1 VETNRRRAA
10 RTVLDTLF
18 SCLTA
23 WLAPV
28 LVFTAEEAWQIR
40 HPSED
45 GSVHLRTFPDVPAA
59 WLDPALAERWE
70 RVRRVRRV
78 VTGALEVERR
88 EKRIGSSLE
97 AAPVVYLDAAD
108 RQALEGL
115 DFAELAITSGIELL
129 TGAAPEGAFALPDVP
144 GVAVV
149 PALSDGRKCARCW
162 RVLPE
167 VRPQSGELCHRC
179 EDALGR
185 VAAE

>member
-1 VETNRRRAA
+1 
-10 RTVLDTLF
+10 
-18 SCLTA
+18 
-23 WLAPV
+23 
-28 LVFTAEEAWQIR
+28 
-40 HPSED
+40 
-45 GSVHLRTFPDVPAA
+45 VHLRTFPEVPAA
-59 WLDPALAERWE
+59 WLDKDLAERWE

-108 RQALEGL
+108 RQALDGL
-115 DFAELAITSGIELL
+115 DFAELAITSEIELR
-129 TGAAPEGAFALPDVP
+129 TGAAPEDAFALPDVP

-149 PALSDGRKCARCW
+149 PALADGRKCARCW
-162 RVLPE
+162 RILPE
-167 VRPQSGELCHRC
+167 VRPETGELCHRC